1 MGKFLKEYKGETVL
15 TDMIARLIPPNNYY
29 PDCMCFLLL
38 TKYHLYVLEDNF
50 DGTYMEH
57 FVFPVLQIQKME
69 VQKYK
74 IWESVKE
81 SDLSMI
87 LSTTLG
93 IIINTVA
100 IPSMSR
106 ERVVRNKQFKITYV
120 NGTGGSDTL
129 YFQDLQSGAAA
140 MEMVFKKLQKQ
151 YR

>member
-1 MGKFLKEYKGETVL
+1 
-15 TDMIARLIPPNNYY
+15 
-29 PDCMCFLLL
+29 
-38 TKYHLYVLEDNF
+38 
-50 DGTYMEH
+50 
-57 FVFPVLQIQKME
+57 ME

-87 LSTTLG
+87 LSIALG

-129 YFQDLQSGAAA
+129 YFQDLQSGVAA